1 LAHGPGSLA
10 ASLPSTVSS
19 SEVTMAADEQAR
31 LGMYEAMKQVIGVD
45 HATTFME
52 HLPHGGWQQLATK
65 DDIAGL
71 RAATKDDVARLRAA
85 TNEDIARLRAATKDD
100 VALLKDDIARLE
112 GATRNEI
119 DKLELRLDAKVQK
132 QLNDLQRNLFFGFLA
147 AQAAFAGLVIGL
159 T

>member
-1 LAHGPGSLA
+1 
-10 ASLPSTVSS
+10 
-19 SEVTMAADEQAR
+19 MAVDEQAP

-65 DDIAGL
+65 DDVAGL

-85 TNEDIARLRAATKDD
+85 TKDD
-100 VALLKDDIARLE
+100 VALLKHDIARLE
-112 GATRNEI
+112 VATRNEI
-119 DKLELRLDAKVQK
+119 DKLELRLDANMQK
-132 QLNDLQRNLFFGFLA
+132 QLSDLQRNLFFGFLA